1 MIKFPVRNTNV
12 GKIINSYL
20 NCDKELDDHTVHLLF
35 SANRWE
41 MKQEITTN
49 LEMGVNVIVDWYA
62 HSGVAY
68 TAAKP
73 GFNMS
78 WCKNSDTGL
87 PKPDMVCFL
96 NVSEEIA
103 RQRPNFG
110 EEKYE
115 IEAFQREVKKKFL
128 EMFDSD
134 WVEILADEPID
145 EVHKKI

>member
-1 MIKFPVRNTNV
+1 
-12 GKIINSYL
+12 
-20 NCDKELDDHTVHLLF
+20 
-35 SANRWE
+35 
-41 MKQEITTN
+41 
-49 LEMGVNVIVDWYA
+49 
-62 HSGVAY
+62 
-68 TAAKP
+68 
-73 GFNMS
+73 MS